1 MKINDMQ
8 SIFVV
13 VVICYFDDL
22 PCAHT
27 LFGRAS
33 THSRPFVKGKTIGS
47 MKMKYARHAGVA
59 QAKLSQCERVGLAG
73 RLAGW
78 GSEVAFNRNMLKL
91 WLFIVWH
98 L

>member
-27 LFGRAS
+27 NLARS
-33 THSRPFVKGKTIGS
+33 HSRPFVKGETIGS
-47 MKMKYARHAGVA
+47 MKMKYVCHAG
-59 QAKLSQCERVGLAG
+59 E
-73 RLAGW
+73 
-78 GSEVAFNRNMLKL
+78 E
-91 WLFIVWH
+91 
-98 L
+98 

>member
-27 LFGRAS
+27 NLASLSLRLICQGRNNWEHENEICMSA
-33 THSRPFVKGKTIGS
+33 
-47 MKMKYARHAGVA
+47 
-59 QAKLSQCERVGLAG
+59 
-73 RLAGW
+73 
-78 GSEVAFNRNMLKL
+78 MLEKSSSSSVRTVC
-91 WLFIVWH
+91 F
-98 L
+98 